1 MKKNLASAL
10 LSLAVIAAPPIWA
23 QAKPA
28 DGMDLQT
35 LRAAVRADKKAL
47 VTATMQLSDAEAKK
61 FWPIYDAYQRDLDLA
76 NRRMNRAVEDF
87 VAQDKPLSNLY
98 AKNLSTEL
106 IAADEFEIKARRT
119 MYNKMMRALPPRKAT
134 RYVQLEAKIRAMQDY
149 DIANGIPLVK

>member
-10 LSLAVIAAPPIWA
+10 FILAVIAAPPIWA

-28 DGMDLQT
+28 DGMDLQA
-35 LRAAVRADKKAL
+35 LRSAVRADKKAL
-47 VTATMQLSDAEAKK
+47 VAATMQLTDAEAKK

-87 VAQDKPLSNLY
+87 VALDKPLSDRY
-98 AKNLSTEL
+98 AKNLSAEL

-119 MYNKMMRALPPRKAT
+119 MYNKVMRALPARKAV
-134 RYVQLEAKIRAMQDY
+134 RYLQLESKIRAMQDY
-149 DIANGIPLVK
+149 DIANAIPLVK